1 MSDLLVKLYAL
12 PDAAPDVARLEAQ
25 SIFIRQAEPGE
36 KRTIVEWVSKH
47 FLDPSWAVGCEWS
60 IQREPISCYIAVEKE
75 ATFTPSADPYVLP
88 REKLVGFACYD
99 VSSKGMFGPLGVQED
114 YRERGIGRALTLVAL
129 RAMAA
134 ERYAYAVIG
143 WASSVEF
150 YQKAVGKAAGAILIE
165 DSQPGIFRGQLYGE
179 D

>member
-1 MSDLLVKLYAL
+1 MSDLLVKLYTL
-12 PDAAPDVARLEAQ
+12 PDIAPDLARLEAQ

-36 KRTIVEWVSKH
+36 KRTVTEWVSRH
-47 FLDPSWAVGCEWS
+47 FRDPSWAVGCEWS
-60 IQREPISCYIAVEKE
+60 IQRDPVSCYIAVEKE
-75 ATFTPSADPYVLP
+75 TPFTPSADPYVLP

-99 VSSKGMFGPLGVQED
+99 VSARGMFGPLGVQED
-114 YRERGIGRALTLVAL
+114 YRGRGIGRALLLVSL

-143 WASSVEF
+143 WAGSDEF
-150 YQKAVGKAAGAILIE
+150 YQKAVGAILIE
-165 DSQPGIFRGQLYGE
+165 DSAPGIFRGMLYGE